1 MKAGSSL
8 GGETWIV
15 LHHSW
20 PFHCVANNR
29 LRGDHVTK
37 LWPIK
42 CEKPVSILPI
52 LDTYM
57 RSCWIKQSSWD
68 HNGEARKIRKAHP
81 ASSSLKLPTSKI
93 LIMSNNKPL
102 LFQSLVVILFP
113 ATKASWFNNQLGKKK
128 NKTLISFLIPQL
140 MTFKIKSRR
149 IKDLRKC
156 WKKRQGMFS

>member
-1 MKAGSSL
+1 M
-8 GGETWIV
+8 
-15 LHHSW
+15 
-20 PFHCVANNR
+20 
-29 LRGDHVTK
+29 TK

-52 LDTYM
+52 LDTCM

-68 HNGEARKIRKAHP
+68 HKGEARNIREAHP

-113 ATKASWFNNQLGKKK
+113 ETKAS
-128 NKTLISFLIPQL
+128 
-140 MTFKIKSRR
+140 
-149 IKDLRKC
+149 
-156 WKKRQGMFS
+156 